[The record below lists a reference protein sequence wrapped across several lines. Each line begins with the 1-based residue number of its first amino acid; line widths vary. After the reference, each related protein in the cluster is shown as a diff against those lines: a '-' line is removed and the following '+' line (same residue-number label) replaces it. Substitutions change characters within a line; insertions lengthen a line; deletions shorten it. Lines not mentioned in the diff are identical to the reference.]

1 MTSSNDQ
8 PLSRRAARLAQQ
20 NAHGADERHDGENPV
35 EPAVPSPASFGASRP
50 SAADAIDYRT
60 EVRPRVPR
68 YEPSTPASLD
78 SVPDLPSSGPIAPP
92 FAPPTAPAPG
102 REVRSRDFRPPTER
116 GAPPTFSVQQPDDA
130 ELDYRTQGG
139 PVSAAFSAPAF
150 SAPSFSAPAMSAPV
164 SSAPEHS
171 AAVHSAPL
179 APSPSPSAPVVDPA
193 YDALDSS
200 GAPGLAM
207 PEYTMT
213 RRELRALREAQSGG
227 ASAVDADAEADAPA
241 APVADDPAA
250 PVDDERDAGV
260 APSEPVSALDEAAPG
275 IPAAAEVGLDPFD
288 ALLSAPRLDEEP
300 SSAPAALVEP
310 ESESEEPAPL
320 HLWQPTSSGSAAPAP
335 LIEPAPPI
343 PGDVAA
349 PAESAATG
357 SHWSAGFNEPADDP
371 FENTFSRSVGSA
383 SLSTNALVLPE
394 MPLGSLAGPV
404 PGTGEIIITGM
415 VDVPSSIAST
425 GAVPSV
431 HDSPDLDDL
440 VDAGD
445 REFVSTDSAPV
456 SAINAVSS
464 HTATRNVIAGRRPR
478 GAMLTTV
485 LIVSTVVMAIAA
497 VTIFVVAAANGLF

>member
-20 NAHGADERHDGENPV
+20 AAHGGDERHDAESPI

-50 SAADAIDYRT
+50 SATDAIDYRT

-78 SVPDLPSSGPIAPP
+78 SAPDLPTSAPLAPP

-116 GAPPTFSVQQPDDA
+116 SGPPTFSVQQPDDA
-130 ELDYRTQGG
+130 ALDYRTQGG
-139 PVSAAFSAPAF
+139 PGSAAFSAPAF
-150 SAPSFSAPAMSAPV
+150 SAPA
-164 SSAPEHS
+164 
-171 AAVHSAPL
+171 HSAPL
-179 APSPSPSAPVVDPA
+179 PSAPAPSAPVVDPA
-193 YDALDSS
+193 FDALDSS
-200 GAPGLAM
+200 GAPGLVM

-227 ASAVDADAEADAPA
+227 RSAVETDAPA
-241 APVADDPAA
+241 AESAAAESAPAVEADASPIDEADAEVAASA
-250 PVDDERDAGV
+250 
-260 APSEPVSALDEAAPG
+260 PVSALDEAAPG
-275 IPAAAEVGLDPFD
+275 IPAAAEVGVDPFD

-310 ESESEEPAPL
+310 EAVEPEPAPL

-349 PAESAATG
+349 PAESSPTG
-357 SHWSAGFNEPADDP
+357 SHWSAGFSEPADDP

-383 SLSTNALVLPE
+383 SVSTNALVLPE
-394 MPLGSLAGPV
+394 MPIGSLAGPV

-456 SAINAVSS
+456 SAMNAVSS